1 MKIVT
6 LVEDSAGQ
14 KNWKRKHG
22 LCLYIETERHKI
34 LFDLGP
40 DETFLR
46 NAQRCGLD
54 LKAVDTVVISH
65 GHGDHGG
72 GLSAFLQINRTARIY
87 VRPDAFLPHYNKVL
101 KVPVYC
107 GLDTKFRD
115 NGRMVYTGQRHRI
128 DKTLFLFSD
137 VEGSRCVPSINR
149 SLQEQR
155 GRQRV
160 ADAFG
165 HEQSL
170 LIQENGKV
178 VLIGG
183 CAHRG
188 IVNIIKSASYIS
200 GKYIDVVISG
210 FHLTDPVLKKTE
222 SREFLDKLAYNLDK
236 FSCQYYTLHCT
247 GDRAYGYLREK
258 LGEEKLSYLA
268 LGDVLVI

>member
-6 LVEDSAGQ
+6 LVENSAGQ
-14 KNWKRKHG
+14 KDLKQKHG
-22 LCLYIETERHKI
+22 LSLYIETEQHKI

-54 LKAVDTVVISH
+54 LKAVDTVIISH

-72 GLSAFLQINRTARIY
+72 GLSAFLQINRTAKIY
-87 VRPDAFLPHYNKVL
+87 IRPDAFLPHYNKVL

-107 GLDTKFRD
+107 GLDTKFQD
-115 NGRMVYTGQRHRI
+115 NKRLVYTGERHLI
-128 DKTLFLFSD
+128 DKSLLLFSD
-137 VEGSRCVPSINR
+137 VEGRRCVPSINH

-160 ADAFG
+160 ADQFE
-165 HEQSL
+165 HEQNL
-170 LIQENGKV
+170 IIQENGKV

-188 IVNIIKSASYIS
+188 IVNIIKSAKYIS

-222 SREFLDKLAYNLDK
+222 NKEFLDKLAYNLSK
-236 FSCQYYTLHCT
+236 FSCQYYTFHCT
-247 GDRAYGYLREK
+247 GDKAYQYLREK

-268 LGDVLVI
+268 AGDTLVI